1 MKAFFLFKLDTREML
16 VFSCPYQ
23 SLYPR
28 GVPYIHWT
36 GGWFPCEPVRTR
48 DKEEIHCRQELELDK
63 NTNCQKM
70 NSHLEH
76 FSQH

>member
-1 MKAFFLFKLDTREML
+1 MKAFFKLDTREML
-16 VFSCPYQ
+16 VVRCPYQ

-28 GVPYIHWT
+28 GFPYVHRT
-36 GGWFPCEPVRTR
+36 EGWFPREPVWTR
-48 DKEEIHCRQELELDK
+48 NKEEIHCRQELERDK

-76 FSQH
+76 FSQY